1 MKVYDLTEQPAVRQG
16 KQHLF
21 VLCYDAEQRQWY
33 HDVDVEEAR
42 FMDGT
47 IYDEASGTW
56 LNGYLGDGEYEEG
69 VEDCAVALHEALVF
83 LNERVYG

>member
-1 MKVYDLTEQPAVRQG
+1 MKVYKLEETSMQPKRQ
-16 KQHLF
+16 HMF
-21 VLCYDAEQRQWY
+21 VLCYDAEQKLWY

-47 IYDEASGTW
+47 IYDETTGEW
-56 LNGYLGDGEYEEG
+56 LNGYIGDGDYEAG
-69 VEDCAVALHEALVF
+69 VEDCAIALHEALVF